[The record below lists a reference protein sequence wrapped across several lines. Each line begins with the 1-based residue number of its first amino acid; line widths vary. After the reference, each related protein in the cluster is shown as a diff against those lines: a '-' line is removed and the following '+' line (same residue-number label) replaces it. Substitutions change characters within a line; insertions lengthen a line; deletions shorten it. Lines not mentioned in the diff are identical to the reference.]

1 LYKKNR
7 IFLMRQ
13 MQHGM
18 QVPKLWCRLLFF
30 LNTGIQPGLL
40 TLGEAI
46 MKKAIVL
53 VSIIAVFLSASAVA
67 KEAFATKK
75 EAVAMVA
82 KVVSAL
88 KTNRSKTL
96 EEITAK
102 DAKYVDRDLYPT
114 VYDMTGKVLAHG
126 ANNKMVGKDLIELK
140 DPDGKAFIK
149 ERIELAQS
157 KSNFWQEYKFTDP
170 ETRKLLPKEAYCEKA
185 DDVVVCAG
193 IYKR

>member
-1 LYKKNR
+1 
-7 IFLMRQ
+7 
-13 MQHGM
+13 
-18 QVPKLWCRLLFF
+18 
-30 LNTGIQPGLL
+30 
-40 TLGEAI
+40 